1 MSTILL
7 WSFFVVA
14 VQCKSNRRT
23 FERTGCVWTTTF
35 SPCRPKTVNVS
46 SIEVETQRRLEK
58 IVDVIR
64 SFPLDFDQINV
75 EISRAEKKL
84 KEKIKKLY
92 DAEKQPEIR
101 GYNLKSLSREERQE
115 FDQLL
120 EPYIWS
126 EYIYADVKRKKN
138 TSVRV
143 GKRNVSLQKFD

>member
-1 MSTILL
+1 M
-7 WSFFVVA
+7 
-14 VQCKSNRRT
+14 
-23 FERTGCVWTTTF
+23 
-35 SPCRPKTVNVS
+35 
-46 SIEVETQRRLEK
+46 
-58 IVDVIR
+58 IR

-120 EPYIWS
+120 EPYI
-126 EYIYADVKRKKN
+126 
-138 TSVRV
+138 
-143 GKRNVSLQKFD
+143 